1 METFYFILA
10 VPVLWALFMRLK
22 FKATITWLEMG
33 AQILVVSIVLGIVWM
48 AGSWSQ
54 THDTEIWN
62 GQVTKKTRDH
72 GHYVRSYDC
81 RCYQSCS
88 GSGDSRSCHEVCSTC
103 YEDHYTVDWFL
114 SSTIGKIRLK
124 YRDST
129 SRRVYKEADPAN
141 YTAAYVSEP
150 CSGEFSYTNYI
161 KAVPDSL
168 FNMADAQYEQFDSLI
183 PSYPTVYGKYHVDHV
198 ITMGMSSK
206 LAIRDWNDYLAGK
219 LRKLGPA
226 SQANVIVVIV
236 NTADQTYRHALE
248 TAWLGGKKNDVIVMA
263 GVTNY
268 PQIDWVDT
276 ITLGQ
281 NAGNSLMTVKIRDE
295 LTALGSIEDGQAFVD
310 VIATNVGAHFDRKPM
325 ADFEYLKDD
334 IQPATWVIVTAF
346 ILAFLLSAGLTW
358 AFHVFDPFG
367 SGYRVRTRSYNVR
380 RFRRFK

>member
-1 METFYFILA
+1 METFYLILFVPA
-10 VPVLWALFMRLK
+10 VVALFARLK
-22 FKATITWLEMG
+22 FKASITWPETG
-33 AQILVVSIVLGIVWM
+33 VQILVISIVLGIVWM

-54 THDTEIWN
+54 TADTEIWN

-81 RCYQSCS
+81 NCYQSCS
-88 GSGDSRSCHEVCSTC
+88 GSGDSRSCHQVCQTC

-129 SRRVYKEADPAN
+129 SRRVYNEADPAN
-141 YTAAYVSEP
+141 YTAAYVGEP

-168 FNMADAQYEQFDSLI
+168 FNMSAADFKNFI
-183 PSYPTVYGKYHVDHV
+183 PLVPQYPTVYGKYHVDHV
-198 ITMGMSSK
+198 ITMGLSVPD
-206 LAIRDWNDYLAGK
+206 IRDWNDYLAGK

-226 SQANVIVVIV
+226 SQANIIIVLV

-248 TAWLGGKKNDVIVMA
+248 TAWLGGKKNDIIVIA

-268 PQIDWVDT
+268 PKVDWVDT

-281 NAGNSLMTVKIRDE
+281 NSGNGLMTVKIRDDIM
-295 LTALGSIEDGQAFVD
+295 ALDTIENGQA
-310 VIATNVGAHFDRKPM
+310 VIDTIAANVANHFDRKPM

-334 IQPATWVIVTAF
+334 IQPATWVVVTAF
-346 ILAFLLSAGLTW
+346 ILAFLLSAILTW
-358 AFHVFDPFG
+358 VFHVYDPFG
-367 SGYRVRTRSYNVR
+367 SNR
-380 RFRRFK
+380 RRYY

>member
-1 METFYFILA
+1 METFYLIIL
-10 VPVLWALFMRLK
+10 VPIVVALIARLV
-22 FKATITWLEMG
+22 FKASITWPETGVQVL
-33 AQILVVSIVLGIVWM
+33 SITIILGIVWA

-54 THDTEIWN
+54 TADTEIWN
-62 GQVTKKTRDH
+62 GQVTKKTRHHDS
-72 GHYVRSYDC
+72 YVRSYDC

-129 SRRVYKEADPAN
+129 SRRVYNEADPAN
-141 YTAAYVSEP
+141 YAAAYVGEA

-198 ITMGMSSK
+198 LTMGMGDK
-206 LAIRDWNDYLAGK
+206 LDIRAWNDYLAGK
-219 LRKLGPA
+219 LRTLGPS

-248 TAWLGGKKNDVIVMA
+248 TAWLGGKKNDIIVLV
-263 GVTNY
+263 GSTNY
-268 PQIDWVDT
+268 PTIDWVDT

-281 NAGNSLMTVKIRDE
+281 NAGNGLMTVKIRDE
-295 LTALGSIEDGQAFVD
+295 ITALGSIESGQAVID
-310 VIATNVGAHFDRKPM
+310 AIATNVAKHFDRKPM

-334 IQPATWVIVTAF
+334 IQPATWVVITAF
-346 ILAFLLSAGLTW
+346 ILAFLLSAVLTW
-358 AFHVFDPFG
+358 LFHVYDPFG
-367 SGYRVRTRSYNVR
+367 SGGSRRRSVRINRY
-380 RFRRFK
+380 RRFK